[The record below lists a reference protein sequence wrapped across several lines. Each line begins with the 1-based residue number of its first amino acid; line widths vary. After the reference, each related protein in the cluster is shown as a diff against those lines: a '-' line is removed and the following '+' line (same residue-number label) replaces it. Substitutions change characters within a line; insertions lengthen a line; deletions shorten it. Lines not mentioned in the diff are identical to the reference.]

1 MRSIRRHRRPAG
13 EGFFSMPLLGTGIDI
28 VEVGRI
34 ERLFERQGKK
44 FLDRVYTR
52 AEAKY
57 CMAKGKPAIHLAA
70 RFAAK
75 EAVAK
80 ALGTGFARGVRMRD
94 IEVVAADKKGPPRIK
109 LHGAAL
115 KRLESLG
122 AESVLISLSH
132 TKEYAVAHA
141 DIF

>member
-1 MRSIRRHRRPAG
+1 MSLI
-13 EGFFSMPLLGTGIDI
+13 GTGIDI
-28 VEVGRI
+28 IEVGRI
-34 ERLFERQGKK
+34 ERLLERQGKK
-44 FLDRVYTR
+44 FLDRVYTK

-80 ALGTGFARGVRMRD
+80 ALGTGFARGVRMCD
-94 IEVVAADKKGPPRIK
+94 IEVLTADKGAPRIK
-109 LHGAAL
+109 LHGGAS

-122 AESVLISLSH
+122 AKSVLISLSH
-132 TKEYAVAHA
+132 TKEYAVAHV

>member
-1 MRSIRRHRRPAG
+1 
-13 EGFFSMPLLGTGIDI
+13 MPLIGTGIDI

-34 ERLFERQGKK
+34 ERMLERRGKN
-44 FLDRVYTR
+44 FLDRVFTK
-52 AEAKY
+52 AEANH
-57 CMAKGKPAIHLAA
+57 CMVRGKPAIHLAA

-94 IEVVAADKKGPPRIK
+94 IEVVAADKGPPSIK
-109 LHGAAL
+109 LHGGAS

>member
-1 MRSIRRHRRPAG
+1 MSLI
-13 EGFFSMPLLGTGIDI
+13 GTGIDI
-28 VEVGRI
+28 VDVERI
-34 ERLFERQGKK
+34 ERLLERQGKK
-44 FLDRVYTR
+44 FLERVFTR

-57 CMAKGKPAIHLAA
+57 SMARGKPAIHLAA

-94 IEVVAADKKGPPRIK
+94 IEVIAADKGPPGIK
-109 LHGAAL
+109 LHGGAS
-115 KRLESLG
+115 KRLEALG
-122 AESVLISLSH
+122 AKSILISLSH
-132 TKEYAVAHA
+132 TREYAVAHA